1 MINQVKKQPYL
12 SWLFLFIGLLL
23 ISQLSPLFAND
34 YLNNDLN
41 INLSVAQSVAHGLVY
56 FKDIFEQRG
65 LYYILLLLPGAY
77 LPNYYL
83 FKGWIFLLELIS
95 VIYLF

>member
-1 MINQVKKQPYL
+1 MINYVKKQPYL

-41 INLSVAQSVAHGLVY
+41 INLSVTQSVAHGLVY
-56 FKDIFEQRG
+56 FKDIF
-65 LYYILLLLPGAY
+65 
-77 LPNYYL
+77 
-83 FKGWIFLLELIS
+83 
-95 VIYLF
+95 